1 MNKRITYVSLF
12 KMSVLFHFLSIY
24 LIRWQVKSF
33 FLLVCLNIFLISI
46 LIKLQNM
53 KEGQCASAFNM
64 TFLHVIA
71 FSSII
76 FFSIQTD
83 QVVKFRFFLC

>member
-1 MNKRITYVSLF
+1 MFLYLKCLYYFIFYQYISSDGKLSL
-12 KMSVLFHFLSIY
+12 
-24 LIRWQVKSF
+24 

-83 QVVKFRFFLC
+83 QVVKFRLFLC

>member
-24 LIRWQVKSF
+24 LIRWQVVF

-83 QVVKFRFFLC
+83 QVVKFRLFLC

>member
-1 MNKRITYVSLF
+1 M
-12 KMSVLFHFLSIY
+12 FLY
-24 LIRWQVKSF
+24 LKCLYYFIFYQYISSDGKSF

-83 QVVKFRFFLC
+83 QVVKFRLFLC

>member
-24 LIRWQVKSF
+24 LIRWQVVF

-76 FFSIQTD
+76 FFFYPNRPSGQI
-83 QVVKFRFFLC
+83 